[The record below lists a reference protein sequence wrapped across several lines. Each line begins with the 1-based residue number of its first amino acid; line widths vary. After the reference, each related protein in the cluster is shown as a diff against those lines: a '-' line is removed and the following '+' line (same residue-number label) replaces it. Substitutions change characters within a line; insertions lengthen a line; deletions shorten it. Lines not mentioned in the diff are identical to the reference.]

1 MSSDNPFKV
10 DLTKAPKEK
19 IFYSLAMFPYPSGAG
34 LHVGHA
40 LPYTVN
46 DIIARYKRMNSFSVL
61 NPIGWDS
68 F

>member
-1 MSSDNPFKV
+1 MEAENMYRV
-10 DLTKAPKEK
+10 DLTNAPKEK
-19 IFYSLAMFPYPSGAG
+19 IFYSLAMLPYPSGAG

-40 LPYTVN
+40 MNYTAN
-46 DIIARYKRMNSFSVL
+46 DILSRYKRMQGFAVL